1 MRSPPRTG
9 APGPPE
15 AKPRCGHQPR
25 HGTGPVSL
33 LDHAFVRDCEDAE
46 VSSCPGAS
54 VGYLTHTSR
63 HSALAKRRGVRFAET
78 VQNPG
83 QPGTDNP
90 AFKQKANSGCAPSFD
105 LQSHRGGRGHWSES
119 SLHAFG
125 RSLELGVTTLE
136 LDTHLSADNV
146 VVVWHDHHIEP
157 IAFQD
162 TTPAVPHDPAF
173 PYVGARIR
181 ELTLAQ
187 LKTLN
192 CGFQQAPGFAQ
203 QQVVAG
209 NRMATLREVFDL
221 VRGYNAQSIRW
232 NIETKVEDPGQSAQR
247 DALVDA
253 VIQEIHTHGW
263 PHRTQLQ
270 SFDWAALDRAARV
283 VPELELVALAPA
295 QNPAGAGLEP
305 GEVAERG
312 YAVWSPEHVL
322 LTARNIRAA
331 HGLGLKVVPWTVNQM
346 TEMNHLLDW
355 GVDGLITDYPAL
367 LRQVLERRGMA
378 LPVSYR
384 PSS

>member
-1 MRSPPRTG
+1 M
-9 APGPPE
+9 
-15 AKPRCGHQPR
+15 
-25 HGTGPVSL
+25 
-33 LDHAFVRDCEDAE
+33 
-46 VSSCPGAS
+46 
-54 VGYLTHTSR
+54 
-63 HSALAKRRGVRFAET
+63 
-78 VQNPG
+78 
-83 QPGTDNP
+83 
-90 AFKQKANSGCAPSFD
+90 
-105 LQSHRGGRGHWSES
+105 
-119 SLHAFG
+119 
-125 RSLELGVTTLE
+125 TTLE